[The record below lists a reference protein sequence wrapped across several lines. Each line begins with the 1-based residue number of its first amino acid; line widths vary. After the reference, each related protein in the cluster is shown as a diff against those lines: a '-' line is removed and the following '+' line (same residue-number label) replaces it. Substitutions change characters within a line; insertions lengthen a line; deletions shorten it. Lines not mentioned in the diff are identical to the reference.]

1 MALKMST
8 RLADREHCKCGG
20 YLYIG
25 LSMKVGYVDPLCMRA
40 RIGSIADA
48 ALTHRDISP

>member
-25 LSMKVGYVDPLCMRA
+25 LSMKGHLSMILVREGPIANIVGK
-40 RIGSIADA
+40 
-48 ALTHRDISP
+48 